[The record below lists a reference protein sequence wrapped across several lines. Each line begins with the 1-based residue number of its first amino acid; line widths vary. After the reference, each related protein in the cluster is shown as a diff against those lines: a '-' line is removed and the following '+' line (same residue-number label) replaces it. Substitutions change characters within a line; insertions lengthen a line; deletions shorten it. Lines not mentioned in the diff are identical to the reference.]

1 MRVPREQFTNETS
14 EPLGKD
20 LRANPCRETGA
31 GGLCPPYANCF
42 KRQVLYLER
51 NNLNAGV
58 IMHKRIVFLLAL
70 LLASAS
76 ALPAAHAVEL
86 RICRQAGI
94 SYLPLL
100 VIEEQKLLEKNA
112 AKAGIKNF
120 TVTWTELSGGAA
132 VNEALL
138 SESVDLI
145 SGGVPPFLRL
155 WDKTQGRVK
164 IVAVLS
170 GLPVL
175 LTTSKTDV
183 KSITDFTANDKIAVP
198 SLKVSLQALLLQMA
212 VAKQYGIE
220 NFHKLDNL
228 TVQMKHAD
236 AYIALTSGK
245 SEITA
250 HFASEPFATRE
261 LRAGLHTVLNS
272 YDLLG
277 PTVSQVLSGSQKFYE
292 KHPEIFRLVN
302 KTVNEAS
309 QWIHANKKQAA
320 ELYLRVEKSKE
331 SLDLV
336 LAILE
341 NPQATFLA
349 KPEGAADYADFMHAI
364 KAIKT
369 KPASWKDLYF
379 QLPE

>member
-1 MRVPREQFTNETS
+1 
-14 EPLGKD
+14 
-20 LRANPCRETGA
+20 
-31 GGLCPPYANCF
+31 
-42 KRQVLYLER
+42 
-51 NNLNAGV
+51 
-58 IMHKRIVFLLAL
+58 MHKFIAFPLLFFLAA
-70 LLASAS
+70 ASAVS
-76 ALPAAHAVEL
+76 VAHAVEL

-112 AKAGIKNF
+112 AAEGIKDF

-138 SESVDLI
+138 SGSVDLI

-155 WDKTQGRVK
+155 WDKTQGQVK

-170 GLPVL
+170 GLPVV
-175 LTTSKTDV
+175 LTTARADI
-183 KSITDFTANDKIAVP
+183 KSIADFAGKDKIAVP
-198 SLKVSLQALLLQMA
+198 SLKVSLQSLLLQIA
-212 VAKQYGIE
+212 VAKLYGTE
-220 NFHKLDNL
+220 NYDKLDDL

-236 AYIALTSGK
+236 AYIALTSGR

-261 LRAGLHTVLNS
+261 LRAGLHAVLNS
-272 YDLLG
+272 HDLLG
-277 PTVSQVLSGSQKFYE
+277 PTVSQVLSGNQKFYE

-302 KTVNEAS
+302 RTVNEAS
-309 QWIHANKKQAA
+309 RWIQANKKQAA
-320 ELYLRVEKSKE
+320 ELYLKVERSKE
-331 SLDLV
+331 PLDLI

-341 NPQATFLA
+341 NPQSSFLA
-349 KPEGAADYADFMHAI
+349 EPEGAADYADFMYAI

-369 KPASWKDLYF
+369 KPGTWKDLYF
-379 QLPE
+379 QFPGQ